1 MKTPAAVIKLGGSL
15 ALAPALREWLAVIAA
30 ARVPVIMVAGGGP
43 FADAVREAQAV
54 IGFDDNAAHRMAIL
68 AMAQFAEALA
78 SLDARLVL
86 AADEEAVAAAL
97 DRQRPVIWNPL
108 PLALD
113 SAIPHRWDVTSDS
126 LAAWLARRLG
136 AAHLILIKQVGR
148 QPPPLTAEALAER
161 GIVDRA
167 FPEMARGVPGLWLA
181 DREALPAL
189 GAVMKGRQPGETTL
203 TRID

>member
-1 MKTPAAVIKLGGSL
+1 MTAPTVVKLGGSL
-15 ALAPALREWLAVIAA
+15 ALAPALREWLLVIAA
-30 ARVPVIMVAGGGP
+30 ARVPVVVVSGGGP
-43 FADAVREAQAV
+43 FADAVRDAQPV
-54 IGFDDNAAHRMAIL
+54 IGFDDRAAHRMAIL

-86 AADEEAVAAAL
+86 ADGVEALAAAL
-97 DRQRPVIWNPL
+97 DRQGPVIWNPL

-113 SAIPHRWDVTSDS
+113 PAIPHRWDVTSDS
-126 LAAWLARRLG
+126 LAAWFSRRIA

-148 QPPPLTAEALAER
+148 QQPPLTAELLAER

-167 FPEMARGVPGLWLA
+167 FPEMARGIPALWLA

-189 GAVMKGRQPGETTL
+189 GAVMKGRAPAETTL
-203 TRID
+203 TRIG

>member
-1 MKTPAAVIKLGGSL
+1 
-15 ALAPALREWLAVIAA
+15 
-30 ARVPVIMVAGGGP
+30 
-43 FADAVREAQAV
+43 V
-54 IGFDDNAAHRMAIL
+54 IGFDDRAAHRMAIL

-86 AADEEAVAAAL
+86 ADGEEALAAAL

-113 SAIPHRWDVTSDS
+113 PAIPHHWDVTSDS
-126 LAAWLARRLG
+126 LAAWLSRRIA

-167 FPEMARGVPGLWLA
+167 FPEMARGVPALWLA

-189 GAVMKGRQPGETTL
+189 GAVMKGRAPAETTL
-203 TRID
+203 TRIG